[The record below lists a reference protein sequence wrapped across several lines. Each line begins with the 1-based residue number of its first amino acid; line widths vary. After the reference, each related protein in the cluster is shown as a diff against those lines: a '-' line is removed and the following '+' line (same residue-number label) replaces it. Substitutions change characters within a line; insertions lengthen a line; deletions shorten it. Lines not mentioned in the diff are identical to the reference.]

1 MEEQLRAI
9 LLASSGVTALATARR
24 INWNRHPQSAGL
36 PGVVLNVISD
46 AQGLHLKGRDGL
58 FQGRVQADCYA
69 STPEGAKALSRAVRG
84 ALHAYRGNGFRLI
97 EEDGAAD
104 HGQEGG
110 TNEAERPFR
119 IRVDF
124 TFAWR
129 ET

>member
-1 MEEQLRAI
+1 MEEQLRTA
-9 LLASSGVTALATARR
+9 LLASSGVTSLVPAAR
-24 INWNRHPQSAGL
+24 INWGTHPQGAGL
-36 PGVVLNVISD
+36 PGLVLNTVSD

-58 FQGRVQADCYA
+58 FQGRVQVDCYA
-69 STPEGAKALSRAVRG
+69 ATYGGAKLLSRAVRA
-84 ALHAYRGNGFRLI
+84 ALHGYRGNGFRLI

-119 IRVDF
+119 VRIDF

-129 ET
+129 QT